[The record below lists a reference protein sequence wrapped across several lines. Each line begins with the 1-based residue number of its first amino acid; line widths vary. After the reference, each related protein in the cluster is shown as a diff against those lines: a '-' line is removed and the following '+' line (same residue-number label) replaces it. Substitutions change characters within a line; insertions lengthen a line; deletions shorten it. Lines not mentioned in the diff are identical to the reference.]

1 MTHQPVAR
9 PLIAPIRHTVILIAI
24 LLAIAAYGF
33 SMQHA
38 AGKEPP
44 SAHRPSALPL
54 YLSLLVAEWMLL
66 RFVVAGGLQKTG
78 TRLRD
83 IIGPRWSGW
92 KDIARD
98 AAIALLVW
106 AAWGGATAALEHM
119 IGPGSA
125 KDLATFLPRGPAEI
139 AAWIALSLTAGFCDE
154 AIYRGYLQT
163 QLEALTGSAV
173 AAILGQAVI
182 FGISHGYQGVRNVI
196 VITIYGAIVGAL
208 AWWRR
213 SLKPGMLL
221 HAWTDIF
228 GGLFERSF

>member
-1 MTHQPVAR
+1 MTRPGAR

-38 AGKEPP
+38 AAGKGPP
-44 SAHRPSALPL
+44 SGHSGSALPL
-54 YLSLLVAEWMLL
+54 YLSLLVAEWLLL
-66 RFVVAGGLQKTG
+66 RFVVAGGLRKTG

-98 AAIALLVW
+98 AVIAFLVW
-106 AAWGGATAALEHM
+106 AAWVGLTTVLEHT
-119 IGPGSA
+119 IGGSGA

-139 AAWIALSLTAGFCDE
+139 AAWIALSLTAGFCEE

-163 QLEALTGSAV
+163 QFEALTGSAA

-182 FGISHGYQGVRNVI
+182 FGVSHGYQGVRNVI
-196 VITIYGAIVGAL
+196 VITVYAAIIGSL
-208 AWWRR
+208 ARWRK
-213 SLKPGMLL
+213 SLKPGMIV

-228 GGLFERSF
+228 GGLIEKSF